1 MTTAPTDLAS
11 ATTLVEHLR
20 RQRGARLIET
30 HISWVLL
37 DGQDAWKL
45 KKPLHL
51 PFLDAST
58 LARRHQLCEEELRLN
73 HRMAPKLYLDVTP
86 ITGTPDAPV
95 LGGSVPV
102 IDYAVHMR
110 RFPDGALLSELVTSH
125 REPVEA
131 QPATLPST
139 TSPAPSRS
147 PLPAQLNDFAQRLA
161 AFHCQADVAPASTPY
176 GSPQLVEQTTR
187 DVLRN
192 LTDIG
197 GELLSAPFTHWLDT
211 QAPLLRP
218 LWAQRQAQGRIVE
231 GHGDLHLANV
241 VLLDG
246 TLTAFDCIEFDPA
259 LRWGDPLSDVAFLV
273 MDLMAHQRVDLA
285 FRFLNAYLDTSGD
298 HAGLPVLRHYLVYRA
313 LVRALVAR
321 IKAGKGQA
329 PAGPDYLALAH
340 HLIAQTAPRLLITHG
355 VSGSGKTFVSQGVLE
370 QAGAI
375 RVRSD
380 VERKRLFGVAQPA
393 AQPEGVA
400 APSDTGDLD
409 SNPLY
414 NRDRTQSTYAHLHE
428 LAQRSLQSG
437 WPTIVDAT
445 FLDAIEREHFR
456 RLAINQSVPFAIL
469 HCEAPR
475 TTLEARLITRQRAAQ
490 DASDADVAVLHEQ
503 LQRDTALR
511 PEEAPYTLLAD
522 TTQPDWAEQLAH
534 QWLTMDKPTATP

>member
-1 MTTAPTDLAS
+1 MTTSPTCLAS
-11 ATTLVEHLR
+11 ATTLVAHLR

-73 HRMAPKLYLDVTP
+73 RRMAPSLYLDVTP
-86 ITGTPDAPV
+86 ITGTPDSPE
-95 LGGSVPV
+95 LGGTGPA
-102 IDYAVHMR
+102 IEYAVHMR
-110 RFPDGALLSELVTSH
+110 QFPKGALLGELLASGQV
-125 REPVEA
+125 
-131 QPATLPST
+131 QPT
-139 TSPAPSRS
+139 
-147 PLPAQLNDFAQRLA
+147 QLDDFARHLA
-161 AFHCQADVAPASTPY
+161 GFHRSAEVAPTSSPY

-192 LTDIG
+192 LADIG
-197 GELLSAPFTHWLDT
+197 GEALSAPFAAWFDT

-246 TLTAFDCIEFDPA
+246 SLIGFDCIEFDPG
-259 LRWGDPLSDVAFLV
+259 LRWSDPLSDVAFLV
-273 MDLMAHQRVDLA
+273 MDLMAYQRTDLA
-285 FRFLNAYLDTSGD
+285 FRFLNAYLDASGD

-321 IKAGKGQA
+321 IKAGKGQV

-340 HLIAQTAPRLLITHG
+340 RLIAPTAPRLLITHG
-355 VSGSGKTFVSQGVLE
+355 VSGSGKTFVSQGLLE

-380 VERKRLFGVAQPA
+380 IERKRLFGAAQPA
-393 AQPEGVA
+393 AQPAGA
-400 APSDTGDLD
+400 TPSGSGDLD
-409 SNPLY
+409 ANPLY
-414 NRDRTQSTYAHLHE
+414 NRDRTQATYAHLLFLAE
-428 LAQRSLQSG
+428 LCLKAG
-437 WPTIVDAT
+437 WPIIVDAT
-445 FLDAIEREHFR
+445 FLDSSERERFLR
-456 RLAINQSVPFAIL
+456 VAIKQSVPFAIL

-475 TTLEARLITRQRAAQ
+475 TTLENRLQARQQAAQ
-490 DASDADVAVLHEQ
+490 DASDADAGVLAKQ

-511 PEEAPYTLLAD
+511 PEEAGYTFQAD
-522 TTQPDWAEQLAH
+522 ATQPDWAQRLARA
-534 QWLTMDKPTATP
+534 WLTDQPPRDTA

>member
-1 MTTAPTDLAS
+1 MTTASTDLAS
-11 ATTLVEHLR
+11 AITLVAHLR

-37 DGQDAWKL
+37 DGRDAWKL

-73 HRMAPKLYLDVTP
+73 RRMAPSLYLDVTP
-86 ITGTPDAPV
+86 ITGTPDSPV
-95 LGGSVPV
+95 LGGTGPA
-102 IDYAVHMR
+102 IEYAVHMR
-110 RFPDGALLSELVTSH
+110 QFPKGALLGELLASGQV
-125 REPVEA
+125 
-131 QPATLPST
+131 QPT
-139 TSPAPSRS
+139 
-147 PLPAQLNDFAQRLA
+147 QLDDFALHLA
-161 AFHCQADVAPASTPY
+161 GFHRSAEVAPPSSPY

-192 LTDIG
+192 LADIG
-197 GELLSAPFTHWLDT
+197 GEALSAPFTAWLDT

-246 TLTAFDCIEFDPA
+246 SLIGFDCIEFDPG

-273 MDLMAHQRVDLA
+273 MDLMAHQRTDLA
-285 FRFLNAYLDTSGD
+285 FRFLNAYLDASGD

-313 LVRALVAR
+313 LVRALVAS
-321 IKAGKGQA
+321 IKAGKGQV

-340 HLIAQTAPRLLITHG
+340 RLIAPTAPRLLITHG
-355 VSGSGKTFVSQGVLE
+355 VSGSGKTFVSQGLLE

-380 VERKRLFGVAQPA
+380 IERKRLFGATQPA
-393 AQPEGVA
+393 AQPAGA
-400 APSDTGDLD
+400 TPSGSGDLD
-409 SNPLY
+409 ANPLY
-414 NRDRTQSTYAHLHE
+414 NRDRTQATYAHLHDV
-428 LAQRSLQSG
+428 AQRSLQSG
-437 WPTIVDAT
+437 WHTIVDAT
-445 FLDAIEREHFR
+445 FLDAGERDRFR
-456 RLAINQSVPFAIL
+456 HLAAAQSAPFAIL

-475 TTLEARLITRQRAAQ
+475 TTLEARLITRQQAAQ
-490 DASDADVAVLHEQ
+490 DASDADVAVLDRQ
-503 LQRDTALR
+503 LQRDTALG
-511 PEEAPYTLLAD
+511 PAEARDALQAD
-522 TTQPDWAEQLAH
+522 TTQPDWPTRLTQA
-534 QWLTMDKPTATP
+534 WLTMETPADLA

>member
-11 ATTLVEHLR
+11 ATTLVDRLR
-20 RQRGARLIET
+20 RQRQARLIET

-37 DGQDAWKL
+37 DGRDAWKL

-73 HRMAPKLYLDVTP
+73 RRMAPSLYLDVTP

-95 LGGSVPV
+95 LGGNGPA
-102 IDYAVHMR
+102 IEYAVHMR
-110 RFPDGALLSELVTSH
+110 QFPDGALLGELLTAGQV
-125 REPVEA
+125 
-131 QPATLPST
+131 QPT
-139 TSPAPSRS
+139 
-147 PLPAQLNDFAQRLA
+147 QLDDFARHLA
-161 AFHCQADVAPASTPY
+161 DFHRTAEVAPPTTPY
-176 GSPQLVEQTTR
+176 GSPELVEQTTR

-192 LTDIG
+192 LADIG
-197 GELLSAPFTHWLDT
+197 GEVLSAPFTHWLDS

-218 LWAQRQAQGRIVE
+218 LWAQRQAQGHIVE

-241 VLLDG
+241 VRLDD
-246 TLTAFDCIEFDPA
+246 TLTAFDCIEFDPG

-273 MDLMAHQRVDLA
+273 MDLMAHQRDDLA
-285 FRFLNAYLDTSGD
+285 FRFLNAYLDASGD

-321 IKAGKGQA
+321 IKAGAGQP

-340 HLIAQTAPRLLITHG
+340 LLIAPTSPRLLITHG

-375 RVRSD
+375 RLRSD
-380 VERKRLFGVAQPA
+380 VERKRLFGVPQSA
-393 AQPEGVA
+393 AHTNGAA
-400 APSDTGDLD
+400 APSGAGDVGA
-409 SNPLY
+409 NALY
-414 NRDRTQSTYAHLHE
+414 SHERTQATYTHLRD

-437 WPTIVDAT
+437 WHTIVDAT
-445 FLDAIEREHFR
+445 FLDANERDRFRQLASSLSSHFT
-456 RLAINQSVPFAIL
+456 IL

-475 TTLEARLITRQRAAQ
+475 ATLEARITARLTPQQEHAR
-490 DASDADVAVLHEQ
+490 DASDADTTVLAQQ
-503 LQRDTALR
+503 LTRETSLR
-511 PEEAPYTLLAD
+511 PEETTYTLQSD
-522 TTQPDWAEQLAH
+522 TTQPDWAEKLAH
-534 QWLTMDKPTATP
+534 QWLTLGKPIATP

>member
-1 MTTAPTDLAS
+1 MTTSPTDLAP

-30 HISWVLL
+30 HISWVVL

-73 HRMAPKLYLDVTP
+73 RRMAPSLYLDVTP
-86 ITGTPDAPV
+86 ITGTPDSPV
-95 LGGSVPV
+95 VGGTGPV
-102 IDYAVHMR
+102 IEYAVHMR
-110 RFPDGALLSELVTSH
+110 QFPTGALLGELLASGQV
-125 REPVEA
+125 
-131 QPATLPST
+131 QPT
-139 TSPAPSRS
+139 
-147 PLPAQLNDFAQRLA
+147 QLDDFALHLA
-161 AFHCQADVAPASTPY
+161 GFHRSAEVAPTSSPY

-192 LTDIG
+192 LADIG
-197 GELLSAPFTHWLDT
+197 GEALSAPFAAWFDT

-246 TLTAFDCIEFDPA
+246 TLTGFDCIEFDPG
-259 LRWGDPLSDVAFLV
+259 LRWSDPLSDVAFLI
-273 MDLMAHQRVDLA
+273 MDLMAHQRADLA
-285 FRFLNAYLDTSGD
+285 FRFLNAYLDASGD
-298 HAGLPVLRHYLVYRA
+298 HAGLPGLRHYLVYRA

-321 IKAGKGQA
+321 IKAGKGQV

-340 HLIAQTAPRLLITHG
+340 RLIAPTAPRLLITHG
-355 VSGSGKTFVSQGVLE
+355 VSGSGKTFVSQGLLE
-370 QAGAI
+370 HAGAI

-380 VERKRLFGVAQPA
+380 VERKRLFGAAQPA
-393 AQPEGVA
+393 AQPAGA
-400 APSDTGDLD
+400 TPSGSGDLD
-409 SNPLY
+409 ANPLY
-414 NRDRTQSTYAHLHE
+414 NRDRTQATYAHLHD

-437 WPTIVDAT
+437 WHTIVDAT
-445 FLDAIEREHFR
+445 FLDAGERDRFR
-456 RLAINQSVPFAIL
+456 QLAAAQSAPFAIL

-475 TTLEARLITRQRAAQ
+475 TTLEARLNNRQQATQ
-490 DASDADVAVLHEQ
+490 DASDADVAVLDRQ
-503 LQRDTALR
+503 LQRDTSLG
-511 PEEAPYTLLAD
+511 PEEARDALQAD
-522 TTQPDWAEQLAH
+522 TTQPDWAARLTQA
-534 QWLTMDKPTATP
+534 WLTMETPADLA

>member
-1 MTTAPTDLAS
+1 MTPSSAAPPD
-11 ATTLVEHLR
+11 TTLIDHLCQQ
-20 RQRGARLIET
+20 RQARLIET

-73 HRMAPKLYLDVTP
+73 RRMAPSLYLDVTP
-86 ITGTPDAPV
+86 ITGMPDSPV
-95 LGGSVPV
+95 LGGTGPA
-102 IDYAVHMR
+102 IEYAVHMR
-110 RFPDGALLSELVTSH
+110 QFPKGALLGKLLASGQV
-125 REPVEA
+125 
-131 QPATLPST
+131 QPT
-139 TSPAPSRS
+139 
-147 PLPAQLNDFAQRLA
+147 QLDDFARHLA
-161 AFHCQADVAPASTPY
+161 GFHRSAEVAPTSSPY

-192 LTDIG
+192 LADIG
-197 GELLSAPFTHWLDT
+197 GEALSAPFAAWLDT

-218 LWAQRQAQGRIVE
+218 LWAQRQAQSRIVE

-246 TLTAFDCIEFDPA
+246 TLTAFDCIEFDPG

-273 MDLMAHQRVDLA
+273 MDLMAHQRTDLA
-285 FRFLNAYLDTSGD
+285 YRFLNAYLDASGD

-340 HLIAQTAPRLLITHG
+340 TLIAPVSPRLLITHG
-355 VSGSGKTFVSQGVLE
+355 VSGSGKTYVTQALLE
-370 QAGAI
+370 QAGAV
-375 RVRSD
+375 RLRSD
-380 VERKRLFGVAQPA
+380 VERKRLFGSSPQ
-393 AQPEGVA
+393 
-400 APSDTGDLD
+400 
-409 SNPLY
+409 LY
-414 NRDRTQSTYAHLHE
+414 SLDRTQATYTHLHD
-428 LAQRSLQSG
+428 LAQRSLQAG

-445 FLDAIEREHFR
+445 FLDHDERERFR
-456 RLAINQSVPFAIL
+456 HLAATQSAPFAIL

-475 TTLEARLITRQRAAQ
+475 TTLEARLTARQHAGK
-490 DASDADVAVLHEQ
+490 DASDADVNVLAQQ
-503 LQRDTALR
+503 LQRDAALHI
-511 PEEAPYTLLAD
+511 EEAPYTLHGSTDQPGWAQRLSQHWLAMD
-522 TTQPDWAEQLAH
+522 TSTNQQ
-534 QWLTMDKPTATP
+534 

>member
-1 MTTAPTDLAS
+1 MTPLPDDTQPH
-11 ATTLVEHLR
+11 TLVDRLR
-20 RQRGARLIET
+20 QQRQARLIET

-73 HRMAPKLYLDVTP
+73 RRMAPSLYLDVTP
-86 ITGTPDAPV
+86 ITGTADAPV
-95 LGGSVPV
+95 LGGTGPA
-102 IDYAVHMR
+102 IEYAVHMR
-110 RFPDGALLSELVTSH
+110 QFPNGALLGELLTAGQV
-125 REPVEA
+125 
-131 QPATLPST
+131 QPT
-139 TSPAPSRS
+139 
-147 PLPAQLNDFAQRLA
+147 QLDDFARHLA
-161 AFHCQADVAPASTPY
+161 DFHRGAEVAPPSTPY
-176 GSPQLVEQTTR
+176 GSPDLIAQTTR

-192 LTDIG
+192 LADIG
-197 GELLSAPFTHWLDT
+197 GEALSAPFAEWLDA
-211 QAPLLRP
+211 QAPRLRP
-218 LWAQRQAQGRIVE
+218 LWCQRQAQGHIVE

-246 TLTAFDCIEFDPA
+246 TLTGFDCIEFDPG

-273 MDLMAHQRVDLA
+273 MDLMAHQRADLA
-285 FRFLNAYLDTSGD
+285 FRFLNAYLDASGD

-340 HLIAQTAPRLLITHG
+340 RLIAPTAPRLLITHG

-370 QAGAI
+370 HAGAI
-375 RVRSD
+375 RLRSD
-380 VERKRLFGVAQPA
+380 VERKRLFGAAQPA
-393 AQPEGVA
+393 AQPAGA
-400 APSDTGDLD
+400 APSGTGDLD
-409 SNPLY
+409 ANPLY
-414 NRDRTQSTYAHLHE
+414 NRDRTQATYAHLHD

-437 WPTIVDAT
+437 WHTIVDAT
-445 FLDAIEREHFR
+445 FLDAGERDRFR
-456 RLAINQSVPFAIL
+456 QLASSQSAPFVIL

-475 TTLEARLITRQRAAQ
+475 PVLEARITARLTAPQPGAR
-490 DASDADVAVLHEQ
+490 DASDADTSVLAQQ

-511 PEEAPYTLLAD
+511 PEEAAYTLQAD
-522 TTQPDWAEQLAH
+522 TTQADWAARLTQA
-534 QWLTMDKPTATP
+534 WLTLDAPADLT